1 VAGYELGLVPD
12 ADPVHAG
19 NEGVIAY
26 WGVEDIEK
34 EFERILSM
42 GAQKHKDIE
51 NVGGEIRVASDL
63 DPFGN
68 VLGIIYNPHFKLE

>member
-1 VAGYELGLVPD
+1 MAGYELGLVPD

-42 GAQKHKDIE
+42 GAQKH
-51 NVGGEIRVASDL
+51 
-63 DPFGN
+63 
-68 VLGIIYNPHFKLE
+68 